1 MVIRIIMLVLN
12 MAISL
17 IPRLSMN
24 ILNGISNSYQIK
36 NIGHQP
42 MLFEAGRKYLTNRLR
57 KK

>member
-1 MVIRIIMLVLN
+1 MLVLN